1 MWNKGTCYK
10 IFLFQTIFVPNL
22 RDQRSKSKIHS
33 HSQVKTWC
41 QQDLLPPDV
50 MVSPL
55 TYVKKGWLMFE
66 ANSVFRFRCLE
77 CVDILCLECVNIL
90 CLECVDILCLECVNI
105 LYSDCDDS
113 KLDNLTPVILYFM
126 SWSADYLYFRSW
138 SADCLYFQSW
148 SADYLQPLLQVM
160 YSWLSLTSIWSWLA
174 AYLCSWILG
183 LDSVI
188 WHTWHTWCTMT

>member
-77 CVDILCLECVNIL
+77 CVDILCLECVNIVCLECVDIL
-90 CLECVDILCLECVNI
+90 CLECVDILCLECVNILCLECVDILCLKCVNI

-138 SADCLYFQSW
+138 SADN
-148 SADYLQPLLQVM
+148 
-160 YSWLSLTSIWSWLA
+160 
-174 AYLCSWILG
+174 
-183 LDSVI
+183 
-188 WHTWHTWCTMT
+188 H

>member
-77 CVDILCLECVNIL
+77 CVDILCLECVNIVCLECVDIL

-105 LYSDCDDS
+105 LYLDCDDS
-113 KLDNLTPVILYFM
+113 KWWLDQCVNIYYPECSHTVIYKAQY
-126 SWSADYLYFRSW
+126 WEPIHR
-138 SADCLYFQSW
+138 
-148 SADYLQPLLQVM
+148 
-160 YSWLSLTSIWSWLA
+160 
-174 AYLCSWILG
+174 
-183 LDSVI
+183 
-188 WHTWHTWCTMT
+188 